1 LYQTSNGGDLA
12 QWRLVLQTSK
22 LERFVLNVSIGGK
35 DVAKRP
41 SSFDLLTDQEFHSVV
56 SKLRFPANSEI
67 GKEGDQVTVS
77 FSIAD
82 EKHLLFTG
90 EIYMAGIYGKYREL
104 VLTDGYKKL
113 CDTSIIA
120 AYRKEKAKVILQ
132 DILDKAG
139 IDKTAITCP
148 TVELARFSTEKIPAD
163 MCIKQL
169 VKALEEHGHKGI
181 RFFFDAENKF
191 RFGTADDTGKNEGTI
206 YEFENGRNILK
217 LFSGWI
223 EVFPLPIRHS
233 QEVVVN
239 GVKLI
244 THRTALYVGGSH
256 SRLSLCLKKEK

>member
-1 LYQTSNGGDLA
+1 
-12 QWRLVLQTSK
+12 LQTSK

-41 SSFDLLTDQEFHSVV
+41 SSFDLLTDQKFHSVV

-67 GKEGDQVTVS
+67 GKEGEQVTVS
-77 FSIAD
+77 ISIAD

-90 EIYMAGIYGKYREL
+90 EIYTAGIYGKYRDL

-113 CDTSIIA
+113 CDISIIA

-148 TVELARFSTEKIPAD
+148 AVELARFSTEKIPAD
-163 MCIKQL
+163 QCIKQL
-169 VKALEEHGHKGI
+169 IKAIEEHGHKGI

-191 RFGTADDTGKNEGTI
+191 RFGTADDTGKNEGTAF
-206 YEFENGRNILK
+206 EFESGKNIVRK
-217 LFSGWI
+217 SDDGWI
-223 EVFPLPIRHS
+223 QVLPLPIRHS
-233 QEVVVN
+233 QEVSVD
-239 GVKLI
+239 GSKLI
-244 THRTALYVGGSH
+244 PYRTDMIISGGM
-256 SRLSLCLKKEK
+256 SRLRLWFRTNSPQEAA